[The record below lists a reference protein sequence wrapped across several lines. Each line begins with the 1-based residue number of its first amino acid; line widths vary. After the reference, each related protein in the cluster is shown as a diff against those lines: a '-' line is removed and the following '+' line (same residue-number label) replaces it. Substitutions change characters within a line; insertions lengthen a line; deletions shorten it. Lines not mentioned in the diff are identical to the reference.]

1 MLSDLAKQLAND
13 VSSFVERAQSDAPL
27 NNQQLQTLL
36 QSALRKCD
44 LVTREE
50 FDAQSNVLRRTRE
63 KLEALETQV
72 AELEEVLQSAP
83 QISAASQALSSEASN
98 SKASKSEQEKEA

>member
-13 VSSFVERAQSDAPL
+13 VSSFVDRAQSDAPL

-63 KLEALETQV
+63 KLEALEGQV
-72 AELEEVLQSAP
+72 AELEQLLP
-83 QISAASQALSSEASN
+83 NPSQTSQTLH
-98 SKASKSEQEKEA
+98 SEQEKEA